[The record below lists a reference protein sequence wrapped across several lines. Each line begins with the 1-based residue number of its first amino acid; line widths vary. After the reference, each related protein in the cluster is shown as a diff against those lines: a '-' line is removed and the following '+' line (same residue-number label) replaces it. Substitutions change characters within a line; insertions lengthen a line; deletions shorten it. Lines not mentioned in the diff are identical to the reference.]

1 MGWIIAAIIAI
12 VFVQV
17 MDLRDMVD
25 TVKRIRKLEEE
36 HDHLAD
42 KCGKAVMQVE
52 KDLIKQRIEN
62 MGIREHAER
71 VIESS
76 DRIIKLADGVIE
88 ASHELNDTYKE
99 FIELTKSQEEEAYD
113 EETGQ

>member
-25 TVKRIRKLEEE
+25 TIKRIRKLEGE
-36 HDHLAD
+36 HDYLAD
-42 KCGKAVMQVE
+42 KCGKAIMQVE

-62 MGIREHAER
+62 
-71 VIESS
+71 IETMKHVEN
-76 DRIIKLADGVIE
+76 IIKAADEVIK
-88 ASHELNDTYKE
+88 ASDDLNDTYRK
-99 FIELTKSQEEEAYD
+99 FIELTKNQEEEADD
-113 EETGQ
+113 EERSQ

>member
-25 TVKRIRKLEEE
+25 TVKRIRKLEGE
-36 HDHLAD
+36 HDYLAD
-42 KCGKAVMQVE
+42 KCGKAIMQVE

-62 MGIREHAER
+62 
-71 VIESS
+71 IETMKHVEN
-76 DRIIKLADGVIE
+76 IIKAADEVIK
-88 ASHELNDTYKE
+88 ASDDLNDTYRK
-99 FIELTKSQEEEAYD
+99 FIELTKNQEEEADD
-113 EETGQ
+113 EERSQ

>member
-17 MDLRDMVD
+17 MDLRDRAA

-42 KCGKAVMQVE
+42 KCGKAIMQVE

-62 MGIREHAER
+62 
-71 VIESS
+71 IETMKHVEN
-76 DRIIKLADGVIE
+76 IIKAADEVIK
-88 ASHELNDTYKE
+88 ASDDLNDTYRK
-99 FIELTKSQEEEAYD
+99 FIELTKNQEEEADD
-113 EETGQ
+113 EERSQ

>member
-42 KCGKAVMQVE
+42 KCGKAIMQVE

-62 MGIREHAER
+62 
-71 VIESS
+71 IETMKHVEN
-76 DRIIKLADGVIE
+76 IIKAADEVIK
-88 ASHELNDTYKE
+88 ASDDLNDTYRK
-99 FIELTKSQEEEAYD
+99 FIELTKKQEEEADD

>member
-42 KCGKAVMQVE
+42 KCGKAIMQVE

-62 MGIREHAER
+62 
-71 VIESS
+71 IETMKHVEN
-76 DRIIKLADGVIE
+76 IIKAADEVIK
-88 ASHELNDTYKE
+88 ASDDLNDTYRK
-99 FIELTKSQEEEAYD
+99 FIELTKNQEEEADD
-113 EETGQ
+113 EERSQ

>member
-25 TVKRIRKLEEE
+25 TIKRIRKLEEE

-42 KCGKAVMQVE
+42 KCGKAIMQVE

-62 MGIREHAER
+62 
-71 VIESS
+71 IETMKHVEN
-76 DRIIKLADGVIE
+76 IIKAADEVIK
-88 ASHELNDTYKE
+88 ASDDLNDTYRE
-99 FIELTKSQEEEAYD
+99 FIELTKNQEEEADD